1 MSTLSRFLLEETASR
16 ADLPSRALYQ
26 RARIVVPERP
36 NDPYQ
41 ALREDGGIR
50 SILESSGYS
59 PNVTYAAI
67 VNPEGVAVAAFPTP
81 EGETMEEQHD
91 FEPIVKASAWSR
103 LQAVY
108 SDRTTRCAS
117 PRSTRQQAVRH
128 HPDWRLDGPG
138 ADRAAGG
145 HDRGGWVVFV
155 ALQPLGRRAPALA
168 VDAPADSRDSEQ
180 PEPARSRGARRAARP
195 ARTGVQGSRQL
206 LPDDQRAAGRRTW
219 PVRRRRSHLFV
230 PAVAPT
236 MPRSWRTSRTE
247 SPSSLPGAT

>member
-1 MSTLSRFLLEETASR
+1 M
-16 ADLPSRALYQ
+16 
-26 RARIVVPERP
+26 
-36 NDPYQ
+36 
-41 ALREDGGIR
+41 
-50 SILESSGYS
+50 
-59 PNVTYAAI
+59 
-67 VNPEGVAVAAFPTP
+67 NPEGVAVAAFPTP

-108 SDRTTRCAS
+108 SDRTYEVRQA
-117 PRSTRQQAVRH
+117 PGSTATSAVRH

-138 ADRAAGG
+138 ADRAARG
-145 HDRGGWVVFV
+145 HDRWVWVVFV
-155 ALQPLGRRAPALA
+155 ALGVPSAVALLLSQWMLRPIYVIQSSLSRLGR
-168 VDAPADSRDSEQ
+168 
-180 PEPARSRGARRAARP
+180 GGRRAARP

-219 PVRRRRSHLFV
+219 PVRRRRSHLLV